1 MRRLALTITVL
12 LLASCRSNPPAPQLP
27 EIVRVPV
34 KTFVAL
40 PVELTADCTE
50 VPKRNNSYG
59 EAIRLANSRKDSL
72 DECTKRMREIRAL
85 QPKP

>member
-1 MRRLALTITVL
+1 LSLAVTCGFTTCSRRPD
-12 LLASCRSNPPAPQLP
+12 PPKLP
-27 EIVRVPV
+27 EVVHVPV

-40 PVELTADCTE
+40 PPQLTVDCTD
-50 VPKRNNSYG
+50 VVKRGNSYG
-59 EAIRLANSRKDSL
+59 EAIRLANSRKDAL